1 MERVNILVIGAG
13 VIGLATAKYLS
24 QEHDD
29 VVIAEKEESF
39 GRHTSS
45 RNSEVIHSGLYYPQ
59 KSLKAQL
66 CVKGLDLLYR
76 YLKDKALPYSNC
88 GKIVV
93 ATDKEEIP
101 ALFRLKEN
109 GQKNGIKGLRIIDK
123 DECHQ
128 LEPAIKVEK
137 ALLVPATGIFDTHK
151 FMASLEKEAEANDAF
166 VVYNMEVT
174 AISRKSGS
182 YIVDFSNGEK
192 FQSNVVI
199 NCAGLF
205 CENVAR
211 LAGIATAK
219 SNLRIH
225 WCKGEYYKTTR
236 IKGIKHLIYPVPD
249 PRGIS
254 LGIHLSINLNGEVR
268 FGPNA
273 YYIDE
278 INYRMDES
286 YKKEFLEAVNRYI
299 GIAGD
304 DLNPDDCGIRAK
316 LQGANEG
323 FRDFYIRDE
332 AEKGLPG
339 FINLMGIESPGLTC
353 SLAIA
358 EYITSLVRQI

>member
-1 MERVNILVIGAG
+1 
-13 VIGLATAKYLS
+13 
-24 QEHDD
+24 
-29 VVIAEKEESF
+29 
-39 GRHTSS
+39 
-45 RNSEVIHSGLYYPQ
+45 
-59 KSLKAQL
+59 
-66 CVKGLDLLYR
+66 
-76 YLKDKALPYSNC
+76 
-88 GKIVV
+88 
-93 ATDKEEIP
+93 
-101 ALFRLKEN
+101 
-109 GQKNGIKGLRIIDK
+109 
-123 DECHQ
+123 
-128 LEPAIKVEK
+128 
-137 ALLVPATGIFDTHK
+137 
-151 FMASLEKEAEANDAF
+151 
-166 VVYNMEVT
+166 NMEVT